1 MSEIE
6 KAEAMQE
13 NETEEVPYKK
23 EPKQN
28 YVIYT
33 IISVALFF
41 VLYFGKEFIEGRIN
55 ANYYMTINGS
65 TLNESQLEYL
75 TEYTMVECDAVK
87 GITLTHINRAST
99 IAITYENV
107 GDREV
112 FTENC
117 ILYEYGDVVSD
128 IRREIYPYGNSIPE
142 YVYAEAYVNIEN
154 PEICCYVYEYDGA
167 TFAEYTSDEI
177 TSEISA
183 LFMNSE
189 KISLN

>member
-1 MSEIE
+1 MSELE
-6 KAEAMQE
+6 KSEALQE
-13 NETEEVPYKK
+13 NETEEITYKK

-33 IISVALFF
+33 VISVALFF

-55 ANYYMTINGS
+55 ADYYMTINGS
-65 TLNESQLEYL
+65 TLSESQLEYL
-75 TEYTMVECDAVK
+75 TEYTMVECDTVK
-87 GITLTHINRAST
+87 DITLTRINRKSM
-99 IAITYENV
+99 IEITYENV
-107 GDREV
+107 GDREA

-128 IRREIYPYGNSIPE
+128 IRREIYPYGNGTPE
-142 YVYAEAYVNIEN
+142 YVYAEAYVNIDD
-154 PEICCYVYEYDGA
+154 PEISCYVYEYNGVA
-167 TFAEYTSDEI
+167 FAEYTSDEI

-183 LFMNSE
+183 LFMDSE